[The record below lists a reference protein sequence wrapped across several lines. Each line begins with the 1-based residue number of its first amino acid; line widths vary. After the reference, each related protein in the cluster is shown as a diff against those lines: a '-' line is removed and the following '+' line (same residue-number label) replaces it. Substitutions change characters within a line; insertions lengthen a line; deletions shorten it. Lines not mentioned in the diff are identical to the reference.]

1 VSGDALENVKRNCSV
16 KKQSMERQRQ
26 TMEDTEKEM
35 SSKLQQIDASQAEL
49 KVGNSQDTCLNIQLI
64 WLCILVYTC
73 IEGSPWT
80 PFY

>member
-1 VSGDALENVKRNCSV
+1 MSGDALENVKRNCSV

-49 KVGNSQDTCLNIQLI
+49 KVGNSQDMCLNTQLI